1 MVASVGALTS
11 AGQAASYYEADDYY
25 AEGGLAPSEWA
36 GAGADDL
43 DLSGE
48 VDRNAFRALLD
59 GQVEGRQLGTP
70 RDGKI
75 DHRPGWDV
83 TLSAPKSV
91 SVMAQVAGDRRLIG
105 AHGKAVKV
113 ALTHIESQMAATRVR
128 EDGGVSRVTTDKLV
142 IASFQHG
149 TSRAQDPQLHTHN
162 VILNMTKGAD
172 GVWRSLE
179 PRAMFQLQKQIG
191 AIYRQELAREVRVL
205 GYDIAVAK
213 DSMFEIAGV
222 PALTL
227 DAFSSRS
234 ADIEAALEARGQ
246 TRETASAAE
255 KQIAALDTRDAKES
269 VDHRKLTAEWRAVA
283 DANVFDREARAA
295 LVARAESEAA
305 TANLGELGRA
315 AAQSVSRAIASLEE
329 RQSVFSES
337 ALREEA
343 GRIGMGRVGYVE
355 IGREIA
361 NAVETGALEPRT
373 YLDQRGAEFKGFASR
388 ANIEIERTMLNLE
401 LAGRGAVA
409 PLASQLD
416 AHRSV
421 ARIAGKAGR
430 TGHAWND
437 EQRSATVAILTS
449 RNRVIGLQGY
459 AGTAKTSTVLSAV
472 AKEASARGY
481 SVSALAP
488 TAAAAMVL
496 GDALDAR
503 ADTVA
508 RHSLTADR
516 AGGRGGFWIVDEA
529 SLLSSRDT
537 DKLLKLADER
547 SARVLLVGDTRQLG
561 SVDAGAAFAQLQNAG
576 MTTPRLTTIVRQT
589 DAHAQS
595 AVAATLEGDAR
606 RALTFIETGK
616 GSIVEHAEGTARFKM
631 IAASYAALS
640 ESERRRTLVIEPSR
654 DGRDALTTEIREALS
669 GNSALRG
676 PKLEAQALV
685 GKSLTREETKD
696 ARSYERGDT
705 IVFRRGYDAK
715 GIAKGEALTVAGVDT
730 AKGAVSL
737 SDGAGRVIDWRPRQW
752 GGANVQ
758 AFESKPLE
766 LQAGDKVQFT
776 RNDRT
781 AGRVNGQRAEVVSVD
796 PARNTA
802 QLKSGGQAQT
812 LNLDTAQDRHIRHAY
827 VETAFGAQGS
837 TADRVLIHADS
848 KATNLID
855 QRSFYVAV
863 SRAREA
869 VTIFT
874 NDRAKLITAIG
885 ERAGA
890 TQFALHPN
898 GATILSVKPARIGL
912 GR

>member
-11 AGQAASYYEADDYY
+11 SGQAASYYEGPGEYY
-25 AEGGLAPSEWA
+25 ADGGLAPSEWA
-36 GAGADDL
+36 GAGANDL
-43 DLSGE
+43 GLSGD
-48 VDRNAFRALLD
+48 VDRDAFRELLD
-59 GQVEGRQLGTP
+59 GRVEGRQLGTP
-70 RDGKI
+70 RDGKV

-91 SVMAQVAGDRRLIG
+91 SVMAQVAGDRRLIV
-105 AHGKAVKV
+105 AHGIAVKT

-128 EDGGVSRVTTDKLV
+128 EDGGVNRVATEKLV

-149 TSRAQDPQLHTHN
+149 TSRAQDPQLHAHN

-179 PRAMFQLQKQIG
+179 PRAIYQLQKQIG
-191 AIYRQELAREVRVL
+191 AIYRQELAREVRSL
-205 GYDIAVAK
+205 GYDITVAK
-213 DSMFEIAGV
+213 DSMFEIVGV
-222 PALTL
+222 PTQTL

-255 KQIAALDTRDAKES
+255 KQIAALNTRDAKAS
-269 VDHRKLTAEWRAVA
+269 VDHRRLVADWRAVA
-283 DANVFDREARAA
+283 DDNGFDRQARSA
-295 LVARAESEAA
+295 LVAQAKAKVA
-305 TANLGELGRA
+305 TSDVADSGRV

-329 RQSVFSES
+329 RQSVFAES

-343 GRIGMGRVGYVE
+343 GRIGMGRVGYAE
-355 IGREIA
+355 IGRGIA
-361 NAVETGALEPRT
+361 KAVENGALEPRS
-373 YLDQRGAEFKGFASR
+373 YRDRRGAEFKGFASR
-388 ANIEIERTMLNLE
+388 ANIEIERSMLDRE

-416 AHRSV
+416 AHRCVS
-421 ARIAGKAGR
+421 RIAGEAGR

-437 EQRSATVAILTS
+437 EQRAATVAILTS
-449 RNRVIGLQGY
+449 RNRVTGLQGY
-459 AGTAKTSTVLSAV
+459 AGTAKTSTVLAAV

-508 RHSLTADR
+508 RHLLTTDR
-516 AGGRGGFWIVDEA
+516 AGGRAGLWIVDEA
-529 SLLSSRDT
+529 SLLSARDT
-537 DKLLKLADER
+537 DKVLKLAGEWN
-547 SARVLLVGDTRQLG
+547 ARVLLVGDTRQLG
-561 SVDAGAAFAQLQNAG
+561 SVEAGAAFAQLQEAG
-576 MTTPRLTTIVRQT
+576 MTTPQLTTIVRQT
-589 DAHAQS
+589 DAHAQWT
-595 AVAATLEGDAR
+595 VAATLEGDAR
-606 RALTFIETGK
+606 RALASIESGK
-616 GSIVEHAEGTARFKM
+616 GSIIEHPDSTARFKM

-640 ESERRRTLVIEPSR
+640 EGERRKTLVIEPSR
-654 DGRDALTTEIREALS
+654 DGRDALTAGIREALAKA
-669 GNSALRG
+669 GVLHG

-685 GKSLTREETKD
+685 AKNLTREEAKD
-696 ARSYERGDT
+696 TRSYERGYT
-705 IVFRRGYDAK
+705 VIFRRGYDAK
-715 GIAKGEALTVAGVDT
+715 GIVKGKALMVAGVDI
-730 AKGAVSL
+730 AKGAISL
-737 SDGAGRVIDWRPRQW
+737 SDSAGRAIDWRPRQW

-758 AFESKPLE
+758 AFESKPIE

-776 RNDRT
+776 RNDRA

-796 PARNTA
+796 PAKNTA
-802 QLKSGGQAQT
+802 LLKSGRQT
-812 LNLDTAQDRHIRHAY
+812 ETLRLDDAQDRHIRHAY
-827 VETAFGAQGS
+827 VETAFGAQGR

-848 KATNLID
+848 KASNLVD

-869 VTIFT
+869 ATVFT
-874 NDRAKLITAIG
+874 NDRGKLITAIG
-885 ERAGA
+885 ERTGVAQTAIASASRQVGVARGA
-890 TQFALHPN
+890 D
-898 GATILSVKPARIGL
+898 ID
-912 GR
+912 